1 MSKKAWIIFAVVAA
15 GLLGALVVVSGRGK
29 IDVSTINTNT
39 IQKASEQSG
48 NIADHVF
55 GKADSK
61 VVLIEYGDFQCPTC
75 GSTHPIIKPLTE
87 KYKDQ
92 IAFVFRNFPLPT
104 LHPNARAAAAAVEA
118 AGLQGKYWEMHN
130 KLFES
135 QSAWGTISATL
146 RGDYF
151 TNAAKEL
158 GLNADTFN
166 TDMAG
171 TSVTQ
176 KINFDQSLGKK
187 DKVSGTPTVFLNG
200 QAVDLQ
206 ILLDSKKLEDLLKA
220 EMKKQNIELPAETK

>member
-1 MSKKAWIIFAVVAA
+1 MAV
-15 GLLGALVVVSGRGK
+15 GLLAALVVVSGGNKVDVNSIDTKK
-29 IDVSTINTNT
+29 ILSAN
-39 IQKASEQSG
+39 AQSG

-61 VVLIEYGDFQCPTC
+61 IILVEYGDFQCPTC
-75 GSTHPIIKPLTE
+75 GTTHPIIKPLTE

-118 AGLQGKYWEMHN
+118 AGLQGKYWDMHN

-135 QSAWGTISATL
+135 QSAWGTLSAND
-146 RGDYF
+146 RGGYF

-158 GLNADTFN
+158 GLNVDKFN
-166 TDMAG
+166 TDVAS
-171 TSVTQ
+171 TDVTK
-176 KINFDQSLGKK
+176 KINFDQALGKK

-200 QAVDLQ
+200 QNVELKT
-206 ILLDSKKLEDLLKA
+206 LTDSTKLEDLLKA
-220 EMKKQNIELPAETK
+220 EMKKQGIELPAETK

>member
-1 MSKKAWIIFAVVAA
+1 MSKKAWIIFAAVAV
-15 GLLGALVVVSGRGK
+15 GLLAVLVVVSGGNKVDVNSIDTKK
-29 IDVSTINTNT
+29 ILSAN
-39 IQKASEQSG
+39 EQSG

-61 VVLIEYGDFQCPTC
+61 IILVEYGDFQCPTC
-75 GSTHPIIKPLTE
+75 GTTHPIIKPLTE

-118 AGLQGKYWEMHN
+118 AGLQGKYWDMHN

-135 QSAWGTISATL
+135 QSAWGTLSASD
-146 RGDYF
+146 RGSYF

-158 GLNADTFN
+158 GLNVDKFN
-166 TDMAG
+166 TDVA
-171 TSVTQ
+171 SPDVTK
-176 KINFDQSLGKK
+176 KINFDQALGKK

-200 QAVDLQ
+200 QNVELKT
-206 ILLDSKKLEDLLKA
+206 LTDSTKLEDLLKA
-220 EMKKQNIELPAETK
+220 EMKKQGVELPAETK